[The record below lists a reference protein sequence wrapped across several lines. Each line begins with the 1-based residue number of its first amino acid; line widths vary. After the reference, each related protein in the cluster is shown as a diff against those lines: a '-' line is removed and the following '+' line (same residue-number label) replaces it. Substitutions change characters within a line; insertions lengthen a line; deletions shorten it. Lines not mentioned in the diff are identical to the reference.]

1 MTKLTPMHSVIYS
14 KVARLAERAEVRPD
28 TAIGVFGH
36 LLVAG
41 DLARSD
47 AQGLSLVSADIW

>member
-1 MTKLTPMHSVIYS
+1 MVNFSGGAL
-14 KVARLAERAEVRPD
+14 LAERAEVRPD

-47 AQGLSLVSADIW
+47 VQGLHLVSADIC